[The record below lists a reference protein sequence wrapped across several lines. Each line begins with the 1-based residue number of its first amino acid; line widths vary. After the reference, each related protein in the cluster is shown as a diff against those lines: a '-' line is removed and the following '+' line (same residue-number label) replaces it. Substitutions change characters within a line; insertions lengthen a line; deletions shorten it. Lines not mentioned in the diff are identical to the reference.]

1 MSGAR
6 RGAEGGEAVTD
17 AEICENEHCD
27 AAARYACETDGLL
40 LCAIC
45 AEGHDGCELDALAAD
60 MLP

>member
-1 MSGAR
+1 M
-6 RGAEGGEAVTD
+6 TD

-40 LCAIC
+40 LCGIC
-45 AEGHDGCELDALAAD
+45 AEGHGECEVDALAAD